1 VTGGWTTCSLAD
13 ICEIRSS
20 LVDPRDG
27 LHLDLPHVGAGNIE
41 SGTGRLQAIQSAR
54 DEELISGKFLFDDSV
69 VLYSKIRPYLMKV
82 ARPDFSG
89 LCSADIYPLAA
100 KPGRADRDF
109 LFYLLLTDSFT
120 EYAIRGSAR
129 AGMPK
134 VNRDHLFAYRT
145 STPPLAE
152 QRRIV
157 AILDEAFEGIAT
169 AKANAEKNLQS
180 ACEVRDTFLDTQF
193 FPQSNWITGPLSAF
207 VESVSTGPF
216 GSVLHKSDYV
226 ADGVPLVNPINI
238 VDGGIVPTNEKQVD
252 TATAARLQ
260 SYLLRSGDIVVGRRG
275 EIGRC
280 AVVSDAQEGW
290 LCGTGCFFI
299 RPSSRVEPSFMAHLI
314 RSPRYRARLAAL
326 STGATMPNL
335 SNGALSGLEVVL
347 PDLAEQKRLLAE
359 IDALS
364 AQTDLLLEVYQRKL
378 AVLDELKQS
387 LLHQA
392 FSGKL

>member
-1 VTGGWTTCSLAD
+1 MGEVVSLDRQQAM
-13 ICEIRSS
+13 
-20 LVDPRDG
+20 
-27 LHLDLPHVGAGNIE
+27 HMDLPYVGLEDIE
-41 SGTGRLQAIQSAR
+41 GHTGRFVGPIGPRTVQSTTFR
-54 DEELISGKFLFDDSV
+54 FTREH
-69 VLYSKIRPYLMKV
+69 VLYGRLRPYLNKV
-82 ARPDFSG
+82 LAPDFEG
-89 LCSADIYPLAA
+89 HCSTEIIPLVPAHSVV
-100 KPGRADRDF
+100 RAY
-109 LFYLLLTDSFT
+109 LFYWLSSPATVHLLNATATGARMPRANLDQALALEVPVPSF
-120 EYAIRGSAR
+120 S
-129 AGMPK
+129 
-134 VNRDHLFAYRT
+134 
-145 STPPLAE
+145 E

>member
-1 VTGGWTTCSLAD
+1 MKHGWELLPLGEVVSLDRQQAM
-13 ICEIRSS
+13 
-20 LVDPRDG
+20 
-27 LHLDLPHVGAGNIE
+27 HMDLPYVGLEDIE
-41 SGTGRLQAIQSAR
+41 GHTGRFVGPIGPRTVQSTTFR
-54 DEELISGKFLFDDSV
+54 FTREH
-69 VLYSKIRPYLMKV
+69 VLYGRLRPYLNKV
-82 ARPDFSG
+82 LAPDFEG
-89 LCSADIYPLAA
+89 HCSTEIIPLVPAHSVV
-100 KPGRADRDF
+100 RAY
-109 LFYLLLTDSFT
+109 LFYWLSSPATVHLLNATATGARMPRANLDQALALEVPVPSF
-120 EYAIRGSAR
+120 S
-129 AGMPK
+129 
-134 VNRDHLFAYRT
+134 
-145 STPPLAE
+145 E

>member
-1 VTGGWTTCSLAD
+1 VKHGWELLPLGEVVSLDRQQAM
-13 ICEIRSS
+13 
-20 LVDPRDG
+20 
-27 LHLDLPHVGAGNIE
+27 HMDLPYVGLEDIE
-41 SGTGRLQAIQSAR
+41 GHTGRFVGPIGPRTVQSTTFR
-54 DEELISGKFLFDDSV
+54 FTREH
-69 VLYSKIRPYLMKV
+69 VLYGRLRPYLNKV
-82 ARPDFSG
+82 LAPDFEG
-89 LCSADIYPLAA
+89 HCSTEIIPLVPAHSVV
-100 KPGRADRDF
+100 RAY
-109 LFYLLLTDSFT
+109 LFYWLSSPATVHLLNATATGARMPRANLDQALALEVPVPSF
-120 EYAIRGSAR
+120 S
-129 AGMPK
+129 
-134 VNRDHLFAYRT
+134 
-145 STPPLAE
+145 E